1 VYDPPLSPAAERFS
15 LIDRRLPANLE
26 LRLLELPPCSSRAY
40 RSGEWTG
47 ALVVV
52 ERGAIV
58 LVPVREERRPLACG
72 AVLWLAGLPLR
83 SIDNPHPD
91 PALLSVLARR

>member
-1 VYDPPLSPAAERFS
+1 MPDSSLTAERFS
-15 LIDRRLPANLE
+15 LLGRRFPVNLE
-26 LRLLELPPCSSRAY
+26 LRLVELSPSSSRAY

-58 LVPVREERRPLACG
+58 LAPLRGEPRPLGCG

-83 SIDNPHPD
+83 TIDNPHPE